1 MKGPTEDHREGMA
14 EPLMEIVVD
23 NKPLRALVDT
33 RATYSTVT
41 RGTITDKDLSDKT
54 VGVMGF
60 SGGLE
65 HWPMTK
71 QLTVQVVNQSLP
83 HSFLY
88 SPNAP
93 VPRRGRDLL
102 IKLGASILCSP
113 EGVIVTFP
121 DGTQVDCSQT
131 APTGCRQNVL
141 LGGPLQEAADIYWV
155 ELDISPSLMSVVT
168 LYNNHRPWIMDIDV
182 YLPPID
188 PLHCTLFYDRNDTVM
203 YQEMFNN
210 IKGDRWC
217 LKGEGLFVGKEGVVA
232 PIILTPEQLKWY
244 EMTDT
249 AAPHIS
255 MALHP
260 GHEAR
265 ELGGMTKRAVADW
278 EPTDINMVL
287 YSHTA
292 NSYWVTEKNEDMGVL
307 THKQISRSHGREQ
320 TDGPGAEQLI
330 AVQPSDLWSQGPT
343 DVGLCNIAPVTFD
356 LSSNEPI
363 WVPQYHNKPEAD
375 EGIASTVQGLL
386 EKGVITP
393 WKSQWNTPIFPIQKP
408 GTNKYRLVHD
418 LKQINSMV
426 VTPTLTVPNPYIT
439 ISNLT
444 PAHQW
449 FTCIDLANAFF
460 SIPLSEECKSCLAFT
475 YRGRQYSY
483 NRLPQGFILSPG
495 IFNQV
500 LKKKKKNS
508 YKMHNFPRLCLDNVC

>member
-1 MKGPTEDHREGMA
+1 MRGMA

-33 RATYSTVT
+33 GATYSTVT
-41 RGTITDKDLSDKT
+41 GGTITDKDLSDKT

-88 SPNAP
+88 SSNAP
-93 VPRRGRDLL
+93 VPLLGRDLL

-113 EGVIVTFP
+113 QGVIVTFP

-131 APTGCRQNVL
+131 APTGFRQNVL
-141 LGGPLQEAADIYWV
+141 LGGPLKEAADIYWV

-188 PLHCTLFYDRNDTVM
+188 PLHYDRNDTVM
-203 YQEMFNN
+203 YQEMFNS
-210 IKGDRWC
+210 IEGDRWR
-217 LKGEGLFVGKEGVVA
+217 LTGDGIFVGKEGVVA
-232 PIILTPEQLKWY
+232 PIVLTPEQLKWY

-265 ELGGMTKRAVADW
+265 ELGGMTKRLRAVADW

-292 NSYWVTEKNEDMGVL
+292 NSYWVTEKTEDMGVL

-320 TDGPGAEQLI
+320 MDGPGAEQLI
-330 AVQPSDLWSQGPT
+330 AV
-343 DVGLCNIAPVTFD
+343 
-356 LSSNEPI
+356 
-363 WVPQYHNKPEAD
+363 
-375 EGIASTVQGLL
+375 
-386 EKGVITP
+386 
-393 WKSQWNTPIFPIQKP
+393 
-408 GTNKYRLVHD
+408 
-418 LKQINSMV
+418 
-426 VTPTLTVPNPYIT
+426 T
-439 ISNLT
+439 I
-444 PAHQW
+444 
-449 FTCIDLANAFF
+449 
-460 SIPLSEECKSCLAFT
+460 
-475 YRGRQYSY
+475 
-483 NRLPQGFILSPG
+483 
-495 IFNQV
+495 
-500 LKKKKKNS
+500 
-508 YKMHNFPRLCLDNVC
+508 

>member
-1 MKGPTEDHREGMA
+1 MRGMT
-14 EPLMEIVVD
+14 EPLMEIVV
-23 NKPLRALVDT
+23 NATPLKALVDT
-33 RATYSTVT
+33 GATYSTVT
-41 RGTITDKDLSDKT
+41 RGIITNEDLSDKT

-71 QLTVQVVNQSLP
+71 QLPVKIIKQSLT

-88 SPNAP
+88 SSNAP
-93 VPRRGRDLL
+93 VPLLGRDLL

-113 EGVIVTFP
+113 QGVIVTFP
-121 DGTQVDCSQT
+121 DGTRVDCSQT
-131 APTGCRQNVL
+131 APTGYKQNVL

-155 ELDISPSLMSVVT
+155 ELDIPPSPMSAVD
-168 LYNNHRPWIMDIDV
+168 LYNRHRPWIMSIDV

-203 YQEMFNN
+203 YQEMFDS
-210 IKGDRWC
+210 IEGDKWR
-217 LKGEGLFVGKEGVVA
+217 LTGDGLFIGKEGVVA
-232 PIILTPEQLKWY
+232 PIVLSSEQLKWY

-265 ELGGMTKRAVADW
+265 ELGAMTKKLRTVVDW
-278 EPTDINMVL
+278 ETTDTARVL
-287 YSHTA
+287 FSPSTQ
-292 NSYWVTEKNEDMGVL
+292 SYWIIEHTEDTGVL
-307 THKQISRSHGREQ
+307 THERISRCHGREQ

-343 DVGLCNIAPVTFD
+343 DVGLCNITPVTFE

-363 WVPQYHNKPEAD
+363 WVPQYRNKQEAE

-386 EKGVITP
+386 ERGVLTP
-393 WKSQWNTPIFPIQKP
+393 WDSPWNTPIFPVQKP
-408 GTNKYRLVHD
+408 GTKKYRLVHD
-418 LKQINSMV
+418 LRRINDMV
-426 VTPTLTVPNPYIT
+426 VTPTLAVPNPYTI

-460 SIPLSEECKSCLAFT
+460 CIPLSEECKSCLAFT
-475 YRGRQYSY
+475 YRGR
-483 NRLPQGFILSPG
+483 
-495 IFNQV
+495 
-500 LKKKKKNS
+500 
-508 YKMHNFPRLCLDNVC
+508 